1 MITGEL
7 VLINSEFQVDIQDLN
22 FLPMSMANIESTTTT
37 SGPTSSYS
45 WSTPT
50 SLGRLFTQTM
60 ANTNTYENS
69 TPNSQLINTDN
80 KDNDEVSNEVNDEFD
95 DENTT
100 NSLSNAQTHVHRRK
114 RSKN

>member
-22 FLPMSMANIESTTTT
+22 FLPMSMANIELTTTT
-37 SGPTSSYS
+37 SGSTSSYS

-100 NSLSNAQTHVHRRK
+100 NSLPNAQTHVHRRK
-114 RSKN
+114 RTKK